1 LRATTNIATCT
12 YTLARMRIATGR
24 ATPRHSLITWTAA
37 GIARA
42 HGLPDRAVAQHAWAG
57 HRTDPVP
64 RWGHRPR
71 KNSGSHIDA
80 SLSRQPLVKGERL
93 VRYEVNAVMPRR
105 CVGPS
110 VGLDVCCHVPFHGWG
125 ATPTQPDSARR
136 RRTSPTEGQE
146 LVHGGGVRANGNSW
160 EDLCAR
166 VGCLKP

>member
-1 LRATTNIATCT
+1 MRATTNIATCT

-57 HRTDPVP
+57 HRTDTVP

-105 CVGPS
+105 RRHPCAICAVS
-110 VGLDVCCHVPFHGWG
+110 SHAPFHCSLRARLHLQLQLLLLCCYTMDDTCERKWRMAGRAVRMISSG
-125 ATPTQPDSARR
+125 AR
-136 RRTSPTEGQE
+136 
-146 LVHGGGVRANGNSW
+146 
-160 EDLCAR
+160 
-166 VGCLKP
+166 